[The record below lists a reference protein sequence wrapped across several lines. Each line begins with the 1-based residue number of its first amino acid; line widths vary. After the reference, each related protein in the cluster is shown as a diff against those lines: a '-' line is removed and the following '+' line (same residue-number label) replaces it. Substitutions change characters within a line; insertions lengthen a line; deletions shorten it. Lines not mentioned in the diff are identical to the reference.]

1 MREGST
7 ASVDYRNAEPAG
19 EPTHGGSA
27 SSDRRQYDRCALATL
42 DPVVILC
49 GGRGT
54 RLSERT
60 ESIPKALV
68 EIGGRPI
75 LWHVISIYSAQGFSR
90 FLLLTGYK
98 GEQIA
103 RLGRAEPLAGSS
115 RGELPGHRPRHADR
129 RPDQGSPRRT
139 SATGHSPPPTRTGWP
154 TSIWPPW
161 PAFHREAGSL
171 ATMTVVRPEL
181 QFGVAEL
188 DDHGLVRGFHEK
200 PQVESWINGGFFC
213 FEPGVFDY
221 LAEDSVLEREPLERL
236 AADGQLRAYRHEG
249 FWDCMDT
256 YKDAV
261 LLNDLWDAGEPPW
274 TGVERGA
281 RAMRALVT
289 GARGF
294 AGSWLAGLFSSPGP
308 RSRRSIARARL
319 AQRPR
324 AAGDRRTR
332 SNDVT
337 GDLRDGDFVLS
348 LLRENSD
355 RRGLPPCRAADR
367 RGRERLPHPDLRDQH
382 PRDLGAARGLPRGG
396 RRASSWSPPRTRP
409 TGPTTSCPTPRT
421 RRCSRSSPTTS
432 RRPRPT

>member
-1 MREGST
+1 M
-7 ASVDYRNAEPAG
+7 
-19 EPTHGGSA
+19 
-27 SSDRRQYDRCALATL
+27 L

-75 LWHVISIYSAQGFSR
+75 LWHVISIYIAQGFTR

-98 GEQIA
+98 GEQIGSWVEA
-103 RLGRAEPLAGSS
+103 TPWPERAEVSCIDTGLDTPTGGRLKAAEDHIGEGAFSTTYADGVADIDLAALAGV
-115 RGELPGHRPRHADR
+115 
-129 RPDQGSPRRT
+129 
-139 SATGHSPPPTRTGWP
+139 
-154 TSIWPPW
+154 
-161 PAFHREAGSL
+161 HREAGRL

-181 QFGVAEL
+181 QFGVADL

-236 AADGQLRAYRHEG
+236 AADRQLRAFRHEG

-274 TGVERGA
+274 RVWSGEPA
-281 RAMRALVT
+281 R
-289 GARGF
+289 
-294 AGSWLAGLFSSPGP
+294 
-308 RSRRSIARARL
+308 
-319 AQRPR
+319 
-324 AAGDRRTR
+324 
-332 SNDVT
+332 
-337 GDLRDGDFVLS
+337 
-348 LLRENSD
+348 
-355 RRGLPPCRAADR
+355 
-367 RGRERLPHPDLRDQH
+367 
-382 PRDLGAARGLPRGG
+382 
-396 RRASSWSPPRTRP
+396 
-409 TGPTTSCPTPRT
+409 
-421 RRCSRSSPTTS
+421 
-432 RRPRPT
+432 